1 MILTEVI
8 GHFLAATQN
17 LLLIALSLSAE
28 LHRARPPLLPYCYKF
43 LLKSTRSEIMVLGS
57 GGLQATRQ

>member
-17 LLLIALSLSAE
+17 LLLIALSLSV
-28 LHRARPPLLPYCYKF
+28 LSCTGLDLP
-43 LLKSTRSEIMVLGS
+43 SSHI
-57 GGLQATRQ
+57 ATSFSSNPQGVK